1 MEIKQLEYFVAASE
15 KGSFNKAAE
24 CLYTSQPNVSKVILS
39 LEKEL
44 GRELFVRN
52 SKGIQLTSFGEMIKE
67 YAQNILKNAQLI
79 HSTVSVNPGAKLKVS
94 TFPSNLLAGI
104 LVSFYEETKENY
116 TIEHL
121 QGTAEEITD
130 NVKSGLSELG
140 VVFIAQNQLAA
151 FQHILTHKKLEFH
164 PLATRELCLY
174 VGKNNPLYE
183 RSEVRLSELPKLR
196 FVSGARDYFSMEHHL
211 ETISLG
217 IISREMLNNVICT
230 NSEYALIHALS
241 TTDLCGMGVKF
252 LTNQYEGHGI
262 KTLTVKDCEPFLT
275 VGYVTS
281 EQHILSSPCVEFI
294 EKLREKL

>member
-1 MEIKQLEYFVAASE
+1 AIQL
-15 KGSFNKAAE
+15 
-24 CLYTSQPNVSKVILS
+24 
-39 LEKEL
+39 L
-44 GRELFVRN
+44 GACVMRWLFVFFFFQAEDGIRDRN
-52 SKGIQLTSFGEMIKE
+52 VTGVQTCALPILIKE

-130 NVKSGLSELG
+130 NVKSGLSEMG

-183 RSEVRLSELPKLR
+183 RSEVRFSELSNLR
-196 FVSGARDYFSMEHHL
+196 FISGVRDYFSMEHHL
-211 ETISLG
+211 ET
-217 IISREMLNNVICT
+217 
-230 NSEYALIHALS
+230 
-241 TTDLCGMGVKF
+241 
-252 LTNQYEGHGI
+252 
-262 KTLTVKDCEPFLT
+262 
-275 VGYVTS
+275 
-281 EQHILSSPCVEFI
+281 
-294 EKLREKL
+294 

>member
-121 QGTAEEITD
+121 QGTAEEITIMS
-130 NVKSGLSELG
+130 NPVSPSWVLSLLHRTSWRRFSISSPTKSWSSIRWPQENCAFTWERTTHCTSAAKSAFRNFPSCGLSVE
-140 VVFIAQNQLAA
+140 
-151 FQHILTHKKLEFH
+151 
-164 PLATRELCLY
+164 P
-174 VGKNNPLYE
+174 
-183 RSEVRLSELPKLR
+183 
-196 FVSGARDYFSMEHHL
+196 
-211 ETISLG
+211 G
-217 IISREMLNNVICT
+217 IISQWNIIWR
-230 NSEYALIHALS
+230 
-241 TTDLCGMGVKF
+241 
-252 LTNQYEGHGI
+252 Q
-262 KTLTVKDCEPFLT
+262 
-275 VGYVTS
+275 
-281 EQHILSSPCVEFI
+281 
-294 EKLREKL
+294 

>member
-79 HSTVSVNPGAKLKVS
+79 HSTVSVNPGAKLKIS

-183 RSEVRLSELPKLR
+183 RREVRFSELPKLR

-217 IISREMLNNVICT
+217 IISGKCSIM
-230 NSEYALIHALS
+230 
-241 TTDLCGMGVKF
+241 
-252 LTNQYEGHGI
+252 
-262 KTLTVKDCEPFLT
+262 
-275 VGYVTS
+275 
-281 EQHILSSPCVEFI
+281 SSVPTASMP
-294 EKLREKL
+294 

>member
-79 HSTVSVNPGAKLKVS
+79 HSTVSVNPGAKLKIS

-130 NVKSGLSELG
+130 NVKSGLSEMG
-140 VVFIAQNQLAA
+140 VVSIAQNQLAA
-151 FQHILTHKKLEFH
+151 FQHILTHKKLAFH

-183 RSEVRLSELPKLR
+183 RSEVRFSELPKLR

-211 ETISLG
+211 ETVSLG
-217 IISREMLNNVICT
+217 IIKRETLNNVICT
-230 NSEYALIHALS
+230 NSESVFINALVN
-241 TTDLCGMGVKF
+241 TDICGMGITF
-252 LTNQYEGHGI
+252 LADRYKDYGV
-262 KTLTVKDCEPFLT
+262 KTLTISDCEPFLA
-275 VGYVTS
+275 VGFVS
-281 EQHILSSPCVEFI
+281 RENHDFSRPCEEFI
-294 EKLREKL
+294 EKLRQKL

>member
-79 HSTVSVNPGAKLKVS
+79 HSTVSVNPGAKLKIS
-94 TFPSNLLAGI
+94 AFPSNLIAEI
-104 LVSFYEETKENY
+104 LVSFYEETKETY

-130 NVKSGLSELG
+130 NVKSGISEMG
-140 VVFIAQNQLAA
+140 IVFIAQNQLTA
-151 FQHILTHKKLEFH
+151 FQHILAHKKLEFH

-183 RSEVRLSELPKLR
+183 RSEVRFSELSNLR
-196 FVSGARDYFSMEHHL
+196 FISGVRDYFSMKHHL
-211 ETISLG
+211 DTVSLG
-217 IISREMLNNVICT
+217 IISRETLNNVICT
-230 NSEYALIHALS
+230 NSEYVLIHALS

-252 LTNQYEGHGI
+252 RTNRYEGHGVQ
-262 KTLTVKDCEPFLT
+262 TVAIKDCEPFLT

-281 EQHILSSPCVEFI
+281 EQHTLSRPCIEFI
-294 EKLREKL
+294 ENLREKL

>member
-79 HSTVSVNPGAKLKVS
+79 HSTVSVNPGAKLKIS

-151 FQHILTHKKLEFH
+151 FQHILTHKSWSSIRWPQENCAFTWERTTHCTSAAKSAFGTSQAAVCQWSQGLFLNGTSSGDNKPWDH
-164 PLATRELCLY
+164 QPGNAQQCHLYQQRVCPDPCTQCDRSLRDGRE
-174 VGKNNPLYE
+174 
-183 RSEVRLSELPKLR
+183 
-196 FVSGARDYFSMEHHL
+196 VSYKP
-211 ETISLG
+211 
-217 IISREMLNNVICT
+217 V
-230 NSEYALIHALS
+230 
-241 TTDLCGMGVKF
+241 
-252 LTNQYEGHGI
+252 
-262 KTLTVKDCEPFLT
+262 
-275 VGYVTS
+275 
-281 EQHILSSPCVEFI
+281 
-294 EKLREKL
+294 